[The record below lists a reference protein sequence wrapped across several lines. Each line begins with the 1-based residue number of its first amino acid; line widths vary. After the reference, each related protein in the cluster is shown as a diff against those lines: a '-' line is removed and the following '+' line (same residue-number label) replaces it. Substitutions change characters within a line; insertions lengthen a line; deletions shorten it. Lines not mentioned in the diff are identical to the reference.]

1 MKARQNHVDC
11 LDQLRRYKIRVDS
24 CEARRKT
31 LLEKCQG
38 FSLSANSDTEGI
50 MEDVVNLRERMTKE
64 LQSYDI
70 TQTELEDWQQKRTIP
85 DKIKWQLKEHPTK
98 YFRSIKYAIY
108 HRNIIEDWIT
118 GMEKSVEAL
127 EKLFQSELELQTA
140 GHLKTLSQDNVLNL
154 EGVKRFVK
162 SLSRLAT
169 TLYKGTVT
177 SVETAS
183 AYDWAL
189 ELAPSVALADVEE
202 WDFAQVTLAL
212 SFSGPGLQQ
221 QKQQFKIQAC
231 HQVSETTDSVTRWQ
245 VEQIVK
251 NNIKGVSGPPIEGL
265 LCVVQQDH
273 GRRTRPL
280 GELFVKN
287 PHLFRDVAWR
297 PDRMSLIL
305 GIVKWALLLWD
316 TEWMKHLCSYGL
328 HIEKIPIERVATKDP
343 ITEGTIVDASHEYA
357 PTDDKALGEDAKMNA
372 STQVFVLN
380 ECSNYDCRNSS
391 LKLRNIG
398 LVLAEMVL
406 AVPLRSRSESAGIVE
421 APSYEQF
428 VNGHWKNI
436 SSTKIKTDVRMK
448 TMSIPFA
455 NAVGFCLTDVS
466 KLGKAPFQAGFLF
479 RYIEKIYKP

>member
-1 MKARQNHVDC
+1 
-11 LDQLRRYKIRVDS
+11 
-24 CEARRKT
+24 
-31 LLEKCQG
+31 
-38 FSLSANSDTEGI
+38 
-50 MEDVVNLRERMTKE
+50 MEDVVNLREIMTKE

-70 TQTELEDWQQKRTIP
+70 TQTELDNWQQKRTIP

-98 YFRSIKYAIY
+98 YFRSIIYAIY
-108 HRNIIEDWIT
+108 RRNIIEDWIT

-140 GHLKTLSQDNVLNL
+140 GHLKTLSQDNFLNL

-183 AYDWAL
+183 AHDWAL

-212 SFSGPGLQQ
+212 SFSGPRLQQ
-221 QKQQFKIQAC
+221 RKQQFKIQAC
-231 HQVSETTDSVTRWQ
+231 YQVGENTDSVTRRQ

-287 PHLFRDVAWR
+287 PHLFLDVAWR
-297 PDRMSLIL
+297 PDRVSLIL
-305 GIVKWALLLWD
+305 GILKWALLLWD

-328 HIEKIPIERVATKDP
+328 HIEKSSTERVATKDP
-343 ITEGTIVDASHEYA
+343 LPEGTIVDA
-357 PTDDKALGEDAKMNA
+357 KKNA

-380 ECSNYDCRNSS
+380 QCSNDNCRNSS
-391 LKLRNIG
+391 LRLRNIG

-406 AVPLRSRSESAGIVE
+406 AVPLRSMSESAGTVE

-436 SSTKIKTDVRMK
+436 SPTKIKMDVRMK
-448 TMSIPFA
+448 TKSIPFA

-466 KLGKAPFQAGFLF
+466 KLGKAPFQAGFMF
-479 RYIEKIYKP
+479 RYIEKIYKPILKWSEIEAGSIQALEGLARRRDDAVKLKGWPEAAMY